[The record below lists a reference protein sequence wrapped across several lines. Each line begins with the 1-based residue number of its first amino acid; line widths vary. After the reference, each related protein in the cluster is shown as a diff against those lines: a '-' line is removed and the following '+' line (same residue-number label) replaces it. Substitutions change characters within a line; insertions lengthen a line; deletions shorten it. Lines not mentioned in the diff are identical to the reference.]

1 MHWLARAR
9 AELIPPRTEGNV
21 LLDVGCG
28 GGLLAPHIRGY
39 RHVGVDLVA
48 SGLRLA
54 RCHGVQ
60 PVLGDATALPVRDQ
74 SADVVVA
81 GEIFEH
87 VDDLPSV
94 VAEIARVLRPG
105 GLVVADTISD
115 GVRARL
121 EMVTIGERVPGGP
134 PPGIHDPK
142 LFVSPRRLA
151 HLFRRHGIS
160 LRFRGLRPSVPGFV
174 WFLLGRSPDVRMIP
188 TRSLSS
194 LYQATGRKVA

>member
-9 AELIPPRTEGNV
+9 AELIPPPTDGNV

-39 RHVGVDLVA
+39 RHVGIDLVA

-54 RCHGVQ
+54 RRHRVL
-60 PVLGDATALPVRDQ
+60 PVLGDATGLPVRDE

-87 VDDLPSV
+87 VHDLRSV

-121 EMVTIGERVPGGP
+121 EMVTVGERVPGGP
-134 PPGIHDPK
+134 PRGIHDPK

-151 HLFRRHGIS
+151 ELFHRHGIT

-188 TRSLSS
+188 TRSLAS
-194 LYQATGRKVA
+194 LYQATGRKAA